1 MKATY
6 TTKNKMGRSLL
17 KGKTPLL
24 VTHLIQNEK
33 WLNDKIGEK
42 QNMADACRA
51 ANDTTAAN
59 EYDKEVADLINQ
71 HRLFVADLLP
81 YCLPKLSATMNNDND
96 EAQKL
101 IAELMEVGKNE
112 TDVSKTGDAPSD
124 SDIVTNDPKV
134 VDPPE
139 GDE

>member
-1 MKATY
+1 MKCNY

-33 WLNDKIGEK
+33 WLNDQIGLF
-42 QNMADACRA
+42 QVVADEAKKAEDIPAYREAC
-51 ANDTTAAN
+51 N
-59 EYDKEVADLINQ
+59 KVADLINQ

-101 IAELMEVGKNE
+101 IAELMEVGKPIDTNKP
-112 TDVSKTGDAPSD
+112 TD
-124 SDIVTNDPKV
+124 SDYPQDDPKV
-134 VDPPE
+134 DAPDA
-139 GDE
+139 DE

>member
-1 MKATY
+1 MKAPY

-42 QNMADACRA
+42 QVLASEARVKGTDEDLIA
-51 ANDTTAAN
+51 AAS
-59 EYDKEVADLINQ
+59 YDKEVAELINQ

-81 YCLPKLSATMNNDND
+81 YCLPKLSAVMNSDND

-101 IAELMEVGKNE
+101 IAELMDVGKK
-112 TDVSKTGDAPSD
+112 TDDSD
-124 SDIVTNDPKV
+124 SAINVDDPKV

>member
-1 MKATY
+1 
-6 TTKNKMGRSLL
+6 MGRSLL

-33 WLNDKIGEK
+33 WLNDQIGSF
-42 QNMADACRA
+42 QAV
-51 ANDTTAAN
+51 ANDAQAAGDDAAYREACN
-59 EYDKEVADLINQ
+59 KVADLINQ

-101 IAELMEVGKNE
+101 IAELMEVGK
-112 TDVSKTGDAPSD
+112 GSD
-124 SDIVTNDPKV
+124 SAIVTNDPKV
-134 VDPPE
+134 DAPDA
-139 GDE
+139 DE